1 MDLLA
6 LYYADDTI
14 LMSESPSELQNALD
28 ELFNY
33 CQKWKLKV
41 NEDKTKILCLTK
53 KRKNEPIF
61 FYNNQKLENV
71 KDFVYLGVT
80 LTTNGI
86 SQKSVEAR
94 VLPTHKAIFSTLS
107 MCRANE
113 LPIDL
118 TLDLFHKIVAPCTLY
133 GAEIYGFKNCN
144 KLEVLQNKYLRYAL
158 KLKNSTPRLMLLGET
173 GLLPLEFYIKI
184 KMMSFWVSLISGIET
199 NRYLVF
205 L

>member
-1 MDLLA
+1 MISKNINHLKSLSKISGEVSDHLGLEPNFIMDLLA

-14 LMSESPSELQNALD
+14 LMSESPTELQNALD

-33 CQKWKLKV
+33 CEKWKLKV
-41 NEDKTKILCLTK
+41 NEDKTKILCFTK
-53 KRKNEPIF
+53 KRKNEPVF
-61 FYNNQKLENV
+61 FYNGQKQENV

-118 TLDLFHKIVAPCTLY
+118 TSVP
-133 GAEIYGFKNCN
+133 
-144 KLEVLQNKYLRYAL
+144 
-158 KLKNSTPRLMLLGET
+158 
-173 GLLPLEFYIKI
+173 
-184 KMMSFWVSLISGIET
+184 
-199 NRYLVF
+199 
-205 L
+205 